1 VDDHEHSIGKRAI
14 FLLRGTREICILR
27 DNQTIESVMEHHLQE
42 YMAIPFFWE
51 FEAKEVPS
59 LLNCVELIAI
69 EEFES
74 FGFEVQFF
82 LERLRLLRCKS
93 D

>member
-1 VDDHEHSIGKRAI
+1 
-14 FLLRGTREICILR
+14 
-27 DNQTIESVMEHHLQE
+27 
-42 YMAIPFFWE
+42 MAIPFFRE

-82 LERLRLLRCKS
+82 LERLCLLRCKS
-93 D
+93 DKGVSKVILRGHRQLIELRIYSCDLGPLQ